1 MPIETTRF
9 DIQTHIATR
18 EDQVA
23 YLEAVLE
30 DGDPSLIA
38 AALGDIAHAHGA
50 SQFSRE
56 TGLSRGTIDKALR
69 PGQSDPGD
77 HDEGREGARD
87 EVIADPGLTPRRSPP
102 TDGQVLP
109 RPRSLEPKA
118 WPPTDRT

>member
-9 DIQTHIATR
+9 DIQAHIATR

-56 TGLSRGTIDKALR
+56 TGLSRGTIYKALR
-69 PGQSDPGD
+69 PGGNPTLETMTKAVKALGMKLS
-77 HDEGREGARD
+77 
-87 EVIADPGLTPRRSPP
+87 LTP
-102 TDGQVLP
+102 V
-109 RPRSLEPKA
+109 
-118 WPPTDRT
+118 